1 MKKKV
6 AIIGHGYVGKAI
18 REFFENKFDIV
29 VVDPTGSFWKNDGGK
44 VDIAPELAKKE
55 AREADMVVVCVPT
68 PMTEGTGKVDTSIV
82 EGVLSEFK
90 DSPLVLIKSTIP
102 PGTTERLAE
111 QFDMQKRLVFSPE
124 LIGEG
129 GYPLPVYQG
138 MPHPTD
144 MKQHHYFTFGGSRE
158 AVKKVIP
165 FFTKVRGP
173 FCEYK
178 MTDATTAEL
187 SKYMENVWIATKV
200 TFCNEMYD
208 IAEMLKVDYNELRE
222 LWLADGRVGKSH
234 TIVYPDKRGFGG
246 KCIPKDTNGLVEF
259 AKTNGYEPVLL
270 NAVLKANKNFN
281 EENIGHGE

>member
-1 MKKKV
+1 MKKV
-6 AIIGHGYVGKAI
+6 AIIGYGYVGKAI
-18 REFFENKFDIV
+18 VQFFEDKFVINIYDPN
-29 VVDPTGSFWKNDGGK
+29 VDTWTDKRGRLLVTNSKEEINSCD
-44 VDIAPELAKKE
+44 LA
-55 AREADMVVVCVPT
+55 VICVPT
-68 PMTEGTGKVDTSIV
+68 PMIEGTGKVDTSIV
-82 EGVLSEFK
+82 EETMQWLK
-90 DSPLVLIKSTIP
+90 APLIMIKSTVP
-102 PGTTERLAE
+102 PGTTKGLAKKYGLE
-111 QFDMQKRLVFSPE
+111 NRLVFSPE

-144 MKQHHYFTFGGSRE
+144 MKQHHYFTFGGERT
-158 AVKKVIP
+158 AIKKIIP
-165 FFTKVRGP
+165 FFTMVRGP

-178 MTDATTAEL
+178 ITDATTAEL

-200 TFCNEMYD
+200 TFCNELYD
-208 IAEMLKVDYNELRE
+208 IAEMLGVDYNELRE
-222 LWLADGRVGKSH
+222 IWVADGRVGKSH

-281 EENIGHGE
+281 EENIGHRE